1 MKAEKDNPFSFET
14 FLNILA
20 HDDAFAVDETAFYFM
35 DDPAGEESMLG
46 CLRRLD
52 KPYWVGNCDIPDG
65 GCFRTA
71 SEMLHARIFDGKSIK
86 ERWSQVVLVSIG
98 GIRTDEWM
106 DFYSGKL

>member
-14 FLNILA
+14 FLNILE

-52 KPYWVGNCDIPDG
+52 KP
-65 GCFRTA
+65 
-71 SEMLHARIFDGKSIK
+71 
-86 ERWSQVVLVSIG
+86 
-98 GIRTDEWM
+98 
-106 DFYSGKL
+106 